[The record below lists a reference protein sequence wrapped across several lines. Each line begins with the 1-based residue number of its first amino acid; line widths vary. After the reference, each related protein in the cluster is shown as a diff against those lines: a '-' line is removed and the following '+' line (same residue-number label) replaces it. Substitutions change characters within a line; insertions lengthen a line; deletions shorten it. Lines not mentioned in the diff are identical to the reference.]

1 MNKQHM
7 IVIHMMLIHTLS
19 LLWTH
24 AMTMTILGLTLQ
36 KHDIRSLS
44 TSIMTACI
52 NPLITI
58 FHRQA
63 RSSLGDTLWIRAFL
77 PLTCEGIICVYEMDD
92 FQCIVIINNTHDQTH
107 SHKLLQTWL
116 PVCRH
121 IAADAILCR
130 VQPHTKAQNRLC
142 GAGRTKQKNNTVGM
156 QLQFVFEISRKLV
169 TRNWIVRSSFGSDGA
184 QNWIVRS
191 SFMSRDTKLDRTI
204 QFWNNWGTKLDRT
217 IQFRVTSF
225 GCFQIAI

>member
-1 MNKQHM
+1 MTKH
-7 IVIHMMLIHTLS
+7 IVISCCKHDCLY
-19 LLWTH
+19 
-24 AMTMTILGLTLQ
+24 AVTLQ
-36 KHDIRSLS
+36 R
-44 TSIMTACI
+44 T
-52 NPLITI
+52 
-58 FHRQA
+58 R
-63 RSSLGDTLWIRAFL
+63 FL
-77 PLTCEGIICVYEMDD
+77 CMV
-92 FQCIVIINNTHDQTH
+92 H
-107 SHKLLQTWL
+107 
-116 PVCRH
+116 
-121 IAADAILCR
+121 
-130 VQPHTKAQNRLC
+130 PHTKAQNRLC